1 MDQKTWT
8 PKTSDITSTWW
19 LIDAQGQTLGRMAS
33 HVAQV
38 LRGKHRP
45 EFAPHMDFGDYIV
58 VVNAEKIHV
67 TGAKLEQKRY
77 YRHSGYPGGLREDT
91 LGTLIKKD
99 PERVI
104 RLAVRGMLPRHRLGR
119 QLLRKLK
126 IYAGPAHPH
135 AAQVPIPLTMDDGV
149 RLAPGDTTAE

>member
-1 MDQKTWT
+1 
-8 PKTSDITSTWW
+8 
-19 LIDAQGQTLGRMAS
+19 MAS
-33 HVAQV
+33 QIAQV

-45 EFAPHMDFGDYIV
+45 EFSPHVDFGDYIV

-91 LGTLIKKD
+91 LGKLLNKD

-126 IYAGPAHPH
+126 VYPGPVHPH
-135 AAQVPIPLTMDDGV
+135 AAQVPQPLSLATGV
-149 RLAPGDTTAE
+149 RLAPSEAIAE